1 MTGGELLLDTDTI
14 LPKSNRMVIF
24 APGISHNVNEFTGD
38 RICLLVNPWDKIV
51 TI

>member
-14 LPKSNRMVIF
+14 LPKSNRMVYL
-24 APGISHNVNEFTGD
+24 HNAGD